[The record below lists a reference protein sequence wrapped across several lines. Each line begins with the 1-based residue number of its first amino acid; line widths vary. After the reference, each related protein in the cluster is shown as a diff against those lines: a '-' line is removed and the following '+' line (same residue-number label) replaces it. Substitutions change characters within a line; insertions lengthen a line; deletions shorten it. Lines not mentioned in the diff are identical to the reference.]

1 MGNVSYR
8 FKERELC
15 MRRKGFTLIE
25 LLVVISIIA
34 LLLAILMP
42 ALNMAKQKGRQVVCA
57 SHLRGI
63 GLAVT
68 AYLTDYDDTFHFG
81 SNNGMWENWVNGS
94 GEDLEYDHS
103 YAYWGVTYSAYTSG
117 KEVFACPSARIGD
130 IDCWLLPGEQFAG
143 RQKSEVFGYF
153 KNCAYGLNSYMNSYG
168 TTKIKS
174 LKFKRPSEVIYAQ
187 DHIEQLLDSPNSDMF
202 CIGPGDTMNLMQWR
216 GITASYP
223 HLYTNVIEA
232 CFRHSRKAGKNGVS
246 NTLWLDG
253 HVATIGETDGEDV
266 PVKWYAGKDL

>member
-1 MGNVSYR
+1 MS
-8 FKERELC
+8 
-15 MRRKGFTLIE
+15 RKGFTLIE

-34 LLLAILMP
+34 LLLSILMP
-42 ALNMAKQKGRQVVCA
+42 ALNMAKQKAKQSVCA
-57 SHLRGI
+57 SNLRGI
-63 GLAVT
+63 GLAVAT
-68 AYLTDYDDTFHFG
+68 YLAENDDTFHSG
-81 SNNGMWENWVNGS
+81 SNNGMWENWVDGS
-94 GEDLEYDHS
+94 GDELDYDDDL
-103 YAYWGVTYSAYTSG
+103 AYWGVTYSAYTEG
-117 KEVFACPSARIGD
+117 KKVFECPSARAGD
-130 IDCWLLPGEQFAG
+130 IDCWILPWEQFGG
-143 RQKSEVFGYF
+143 RSASEVFPYF

-202 CIGPGDTMNLMQWR
+202 CIGPNVTINLTQWR
-216 GITASYP
+216 SITANYP

-246 NTLWLDG
+246 NTLWLDS

-266 PVKWYAGKDL
+266 PVRWYAGKSL